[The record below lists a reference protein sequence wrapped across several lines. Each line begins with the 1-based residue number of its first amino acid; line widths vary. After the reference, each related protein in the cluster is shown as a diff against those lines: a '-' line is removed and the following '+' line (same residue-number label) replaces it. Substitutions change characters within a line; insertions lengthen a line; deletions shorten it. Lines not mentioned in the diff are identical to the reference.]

1 MSDLEKALLK
11 DLLHLVVDKELK
23 VLVDAIV
30 AKLPASAQAVG
41 AGLEPM
47 LLGQLIPML
56 DAKVDAI

>member
-11 DLLHLVVDKELK
+11 DVLHLVIDKELK

-30 AKLPASAQAVG
+30 AKLPAAAQVVA

-47 LLGQLIPML
+47 LLAQLIPML
-56 DAKVDAI
+56 DSKVDSI